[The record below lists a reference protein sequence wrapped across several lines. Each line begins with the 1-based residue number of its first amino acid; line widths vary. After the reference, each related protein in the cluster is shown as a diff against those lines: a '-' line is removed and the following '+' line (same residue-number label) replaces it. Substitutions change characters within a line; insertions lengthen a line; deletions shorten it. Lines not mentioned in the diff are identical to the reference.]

1 MKSNF
6 FLRVIIVLLGIMTI
20 FPAQAENISAEQA
33 QIWANDNGRLLL
45 ETFREPDIQTR
56 YKKLDELFIR
66 FVDMEYV
73 SKFVMGRY
81 WRQMTVEQQ
90 ERYRQLFKR
99 YALATYKSF
108 PLDFAANL
116 SYKVGNAIVENGFT
130 TVSAVITVT
139 LDPSTGP
146 QEFLLQFR
154 LHKNKGQIQLVDIKL
169 AESSLILSF
178 RSKITSQISEL
189 ENEIEWFLEDFEM
202 STAALEQSNR
212 NKLGFQEQ

>member
-178 RSKITSQISEL
+178 RSKFTSQIAEL

>member
-116 SYKVGNAIVENGFT
+116 SYKVGNAVVENGFT

-178 RSKITSQISEL
+178 RSKITSQIAEL

>member
-178 RSKITSQISEL
+178 RSKITSQIAEL